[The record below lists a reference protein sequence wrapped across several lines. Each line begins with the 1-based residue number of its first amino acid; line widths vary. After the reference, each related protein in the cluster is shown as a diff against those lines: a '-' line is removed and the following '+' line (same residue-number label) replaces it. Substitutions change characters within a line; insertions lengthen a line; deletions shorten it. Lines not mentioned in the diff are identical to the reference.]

1 MVSGSRNS
9 RFQVREILGLVSRFG
24 LRFVKQLGT
33 VSGSRMFRSG
43 FLGSLPG
50 SEKGLYDFRFEK
62 CYVWF
67 LRSGIRFGKTIS
79 TISRSEV
86 IRSGF

>member
-1 MVSGSRNS
+1 MTARSSAW
-9 RFQVREILGLVSRFG
+9 FQVREILGLVSRFG
-24 LRFVKQLGT
+24 IRFVKQVGA

-43 FLGSLPG
+43 CFGSVPG

-67 LRSGIRFGKTIS
+67 LRTGIRFGNTNR
-79 TISRSEV
+79 TISRSGV
-86 IRSGF
+86 VRSGF

>member
-1 MVSGSRNS
+1 
-9 RFQVREILGLVSRFG
+9 
-24 LRFVKQLGT
+24 
-33 VSGSRMFRSG
+33 MFRSG

-79 TISRSEV
+79 AISRSEV
-86 IRSGF
+86 VRSGF

>member
-1 MVSGSRNS
+1 MTVRSSAW
-9 RFQVREILGLVSRFG
+9 FQVREILGLVSRFG
-24 LRFVKQLGT
+24 LRFVKKLGT
-33 VSGSRMFRSG
+33 VSG
-43 FLGSLPG
+43 FLGSVPG

-67 LRSGIRFGKTIS
+67 LRSGIRFGQTIS

-86 IRSGF
+86 VRSGF